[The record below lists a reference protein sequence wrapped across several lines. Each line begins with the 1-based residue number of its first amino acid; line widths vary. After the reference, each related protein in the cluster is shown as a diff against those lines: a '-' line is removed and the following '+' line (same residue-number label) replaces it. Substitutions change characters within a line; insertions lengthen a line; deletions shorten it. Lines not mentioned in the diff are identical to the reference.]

1 MRTKID
7 KTQIIRDIK
16 TYYNFKKDSHFAK
29 FLEIKP
35 QTLSSW
41 YTRNTFD
48 IELLYAKCVDINPHW
63 LITGTG
69 NMLIEEQ
76 ENSESNS
83 TTDND
88 RMPKVVTVDN
98 DERDNIVL
106 VPQKAAAGYLNSY
119 NDPKFI
125 KQLPSY
131 RMPNINNGTYRMFQL
146 DGHSMHPTMQDSSY
160 VVCEW
165 VENWEEDIKDDR
177 VYVVVSIDDGVVIK
191 RVLNRLNKYGSLYCK
206 SDNRREYH
214 NFAVKKESI
223 KEVWHVKM
231 HMTFEIPNPVSLYE
245 RMNDLEAELEHI
257 KSLNIELRQ

>member
-1 MRTKID
+1 MSPIKQRILQYLDSKNVSKYKFYKETSVARGVLD
-7 KTQIIRDIK
+7 KTTGISEDNISKFIKYATDIDLVWLL
-16 TYYNFKKDSHFAK
+16 TGQGDMLLN
-29 FLEIKP
+29 
-35 QTLSSW
+35 
-41 YTRNTFD
+41 
-48 IELLYAKCVDINPHW
+48 IEVD
-63 LITGTG
+63 
-69 NMLIEEQ
+69 EEVHV
-76 ENSESNS
+76 SEKYKI
-83 TTDND
+83 
-88 RMPKVVTVDN
+88 PKVVTVDN
-98 DERDNIVL
+98 NERDNIVL
-106 VPQKAAAGYLNSY
+106 VPQKASAGYLSSY
-119 NDPKFI
+119 NDPEFI

-231 HMTFEIPNPVSLYE
+231 HMTFEIPNPVTLYE

>member
-1 MRTKID
+1 MISENIKKYID
-7 KTQIIRDIK
+7 NKGFNVNFFEKEIGASSGMIRKAIKNNTDIQSK
-16 TYYNFKKDSHFAK
+16 WLASISDNFPD
-29 FLEIKP
+29 LN
-35 QTLSSW
+35 L
-41 YTRNTFD
+41 N
-48 IELLYAKCVDINPHW
+48 W
-63 LITGTG
+63 LITGKG
-69 NMLIEEQ
+69 KMLIDTQDNQEEIIQ
-76 ENSESNS
+76 PKSY
-83 TTDND
+83 

-98 DERDNIVL
+98 NEHDNIVL
-106 VPQKAAAGYLNSY
+106 VPQKASAGYLSSY
-119 NDPKFI
+119 NDPEFI